1 MIARLSGKLVSK
13 TLDNIII
20 DVGGIG
26 YEVYVPLSTFY
37 TLPEE
42 DNSICLLIYTHVKE
56 DALKLFGFLT
66 TREKQLFIKLITVS
80 GIGPKLGL
88 NILSGIE
95 SGELITAVMND
106 DATRLCAIPGV
117 GKKMA
122 GRMILELKDKL
133 KVVEQTGDADKGII
147 EKKDLLYDDVL
158 SALINLGYKKNNV
171 ENKLSTLEIES
182 EKKDWTFEEL
192 LKTGLKLLSK

>member
-1 MIARLSGKLVSK
+1 MIAHLSGRLASK
-13 TLDNIII
+13 TLDHIIV
-20 DVGGIG
+20 DVGGVG
-26 YEVYVPLSTFY
+26 YEIFVPLSTFY

-42 DNSICLLIYTHVKE
+42 DENICLLIYTHVKE

-66 TREKQLFIKLITVS
+66 DGEKQLFIKLISVS

-95 SGELITAVMND
+95 STELMNAVRNGDTA
-106 DATRLCAIPGV
+106 RICAIPGV

-122 GRMILELKDKL
+122 ARMILELKDKF
-133 KVVEQTGDADKGII
+133 KGEEHIEDGDKGFS
-147 EKKDLLYDDVL
+147 ENKELLYNDVL
-158 SALINLGYKKNNV
+158 SALVNLGYKKNNV
-171 ENKLSTLEIES
+171 ESKLSAIKKES
-182 EKKDWTFEEL
+182 GNSDWTFEEL